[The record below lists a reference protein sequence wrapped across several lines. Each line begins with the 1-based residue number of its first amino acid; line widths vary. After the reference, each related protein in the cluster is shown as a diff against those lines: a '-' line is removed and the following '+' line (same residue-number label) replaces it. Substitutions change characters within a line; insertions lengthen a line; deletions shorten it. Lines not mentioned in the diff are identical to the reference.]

1 MPGNWGRWS
10 TKATGR
16 KKSQHFSVRSVRNPV
31 FQKTAQPLPYP
42 LFPHQKTQLPY
53 SYITECLLCRSS
65 IPKPLFSPRLSSE
78 AIFQVLCAQLCVPEA
93 NMIQHRQWRVQF
105 IYTRRYYTALHVAS
119 NCHSSCII
127 RGRRLRKL
135 KMHSVPTDNS
145 QMRLAIVSLN
155 SLKNS
160 SSYKSPLT
168 SYPRSLARTIYTCSA
183 SCCFCK
189 GNPCIPHS

>member
-1 MPGNWGRWS
+1 MWDQSEILSSRRQLNHYHIPSFPTKRHSCLTHTLLNASCAVPPSQSLCSLPVSVLKPFSKCCVHSFVCQKQTWS
-10 TKATGR
+10 STDSEEYG
-16 KKSQHFSVRSVRNPV
+16 
-31 FQKTAQPLPYP
+31 
-42 LFPHQKTQLPY
+42 
-53 SYITECLLCRSS
+53 SS
-65 IPKPLFSPRLSSE
+65 INT
-78 AIFQVLCAQLCVPEA
+78 Q
-93 NMIQHRQWRVQF
+93 
-105 IYTRRYYTALHVAS
+105 RYYTALHVAS